1 MYILN
6 KLNKESFLNEISEAA
21 NLERYILSLN
31 PVEMYSTKS
40 KYQDISVIKFDKND
54 IGLDKCLMLGD

>member
-1 MYILN
+1 MVIILIVISMYILN

-40 KYQDISVIKFDKND
+40 KISRYFCN
-54 IGLDKCLMLGD
+54 